1 MSAKIPTLLA
11 LDTATPVS
19 SAAVT
24 GEGLSVQKIDE
35 SGAGH
40 SESLIGEVDAV
51 LREAGVS
58 LSDCDAVVFG
68 AGPGAFTG
76 LRVACGVAQ
85 GLAWAKEKPIVAA
98 SNLEALAMKE
108 LSGKPAG
115 TRILAAFDA
124 RMHQA
129 YCAVYE
135 KAEEGARLSELVPA
149 ELVTPDEHAG
159 LAESFGVALAS
170 GSGVRAFPESFA
182 VLGDRVT
189 LNPDATVTAL
199 DLAALGAILFK
210 LGLAVI
216 PELAAP
222 LYVRNH
228 VALTIEERAAGKR
241 L

>member
-1 MSAKIPTLLA
+1 M
-11 LDTATPVS
+11 
-19 SAAVT
+19 
-24 GEGLSVQKIDE
+24 
-35 SGAGH
+35 
-40 SESLIGEVDAV
+40 
-51 LREAGVS
+51 
-58 LSDCDAVVFG
+58 
-68 AGPGAFTG
+68 
-76 LRVACGVAQ
+76 
-85 GLAWAKEKPIVAA
+85 
-98 SNLEALAMKE
+98 
-108 LSGKPAG
+108 
-115 TRILAAFDA
+115 
-124 RMHQA
+124 
-129 YCAVYE
+129 
-135 KAEEGARLSELVPA
+135 
-149 ELVTPDEHAG
+149 
-159 LAESFGVALAS
+159 ALAS

>member
-98 SNLEALAMKE
+98 SNLEALAKI
-108 LSGKPAG
+108 G
-115 TRILAAFDA
+115 
-124 RMHQA
+124 
-129 YCAVYE
+129 
-135 KAEEGARLSELVPA
+135 
-149 ELVTPDEHAG
+149 
-159 LAESFGVALAS
+159 
-170 GSGVRAFPESFA
+170 RA
-182 VLGDRVT
+182 
-189 LNPDATVTAL
+189 
-199 DLAALGAILFK
+199 
-210 LGLAVI
+210 
-216 PELAAP
+216 
-222 LYVRNH
+222 H
-228 VALTIEERAAGKR
+228 V
-241 L
+241 

>member
-1 MSAKIPTLLA
+1 M
-11 LDTATPVS
+11 
-19 SAAVT
+19 T

-108 LSGKPAG
+108 LSGKPTG

-149 ELVTPDEHAG
+149 ELVNPDELAG

-170 GSGVRAFPESFA
+170 GSGVRAL
-182 VLGDRVT
+182 LGDRVT

-199 DLAALGAILFK
+199 DLASLGAILFK

>member
-1 MSAKIPTLLA
+1 MPQLCGMT
-11 LDTATPVS
+11 
-19 SAAVT
+19 AVT
-24 GEGLSVQKIDE
+24 RYLAEGLVSRGHKVGIATQSHFDNDKNVVQQ
-35 SGAGH
+35 ATQ
-40 SESLIGEVDAV
+40 LITQTEPGYEVDAV

-149 ELVTPDEHAG
+149 ELVNPDELAG

-210 LGLAVI
+210 LVKYANC
-216 PELAAP
+216 
-222 LYVRNH
+222 RNSSS
-228 VALTIEERAAGKR
+228 
-241 L
+241 

>member
-51 LREAGVS
+51 LHEAGVA
-58 LSDCDAVVFG
+58 LDDCDAVVFG

-76 LRVACGVAQ
+76 LRVACSVAQ
-85 GLAWAKEKPIVAA
+85 GLAWAKEKLIVAA
-98 SNLEALAMKE
+98 SNLEVLALKE
-108 LSGKPAG
+108 LRGKPAG

-135 KAEEGARLSELVPA
+135 KAGEGSRLLELVPA
-149 ELVTPDEHAG
+149 ELVNPEELSG

-170 GSGVRAFPESFA
+170 GSGVKAFPESFA
-182 VLGDRVT
+182 AIGDRVT
-189 LNPDATVTAL
+189 LNPDSTVTAL
-199 DLAALGAILFK
+199 DLAELGAILFK

>member
-1 MSAKIPTLLA
+1 
-11 LDTATPVS
+11 
-19 SAAVT
+19 
-24 GEGLSVQKIDE
+24 
-35 SGAGH
+35 
-40 SESLIGEVDAV
+40 
-51 LREAGVS
+51 
-58 LSDCDAVVFG
+58 
-68 AGPGAFTG
+68 
-76 LRVACGVAQ
+76 
-85 GLAWAKEKPIVAA
+85 
-98 SNLEALAMKE
+98 MKE
-108 LSGKPAG
+108 LSGKPTG

-149 ELVTPDEHAG
+149 ELVNPDELAG

-199 DLAALGAILFK
+199 DLASLGAILFK